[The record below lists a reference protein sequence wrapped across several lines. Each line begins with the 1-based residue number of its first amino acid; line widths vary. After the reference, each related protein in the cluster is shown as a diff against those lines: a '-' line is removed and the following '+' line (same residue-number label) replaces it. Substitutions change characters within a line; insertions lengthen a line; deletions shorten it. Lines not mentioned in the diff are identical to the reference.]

1 MANKIITLAGATG
14 DLGGRIATALARRGA
29 SVRTL
34 VRVGTGAE
42 STQALRRSG
51 AELRQ
56 VSFDDAAGLSEAVA
70 GSSCVVSVLSGL
82 REVIVGAQTQLL
94 RAAEAVRVPRFIPSD
109 FSCDLTHVPPG
120 ENRNFDLRRVFH
132 QEIATSSV
140 RATSI
145 LNGAFADML
154 MWKRSPLYDFAR
166 HQVMYWG
173 SPDQLLDFTTMDD
186 VADFTAAA
194 ALDPASPRFLRVAG
208 NTVSARDLAAAASE
222 VFGTPYEVA
231 LQGSLDDLADRIRT
245 VRAADPASE
254 SSVFPPFQGMQYLHN
269 MFSGKGKL
277 EPLDNDRYPEV
288 RWTAIRSLL
297 EQKKDQA

>member
-1 MANKIITLAGATG
+1 MANKIVTLAGATG
-14 DLGGRIATALARRGA
+14 DLGGRIATALARRGS
-29 SVRTL
+29 SVRAL
-34 VRVGTGAE
+34 VRTGAATD

-51 AELRQ
+51 AELFQ

-70 GSSCVVSVLSGL
+70 GSSCVVSALSGL
-82 REVIVGAQTQLL
+82 QEVIVDAQTQLL
-94 RAAEAVRVPRFIPSD
+94 RAVEAARVPRFIPSD

-120 ENRNFDLRRVFH
+120 ENRNFDLRRAFH

-154 MWKRSPLYDFAR
+154 MWKRSPLYDFTR

-173 SPDQLLDFTTMDD
+173 SPDQLLDFTAMED

-208 NTVSARDLAAAASE
+208 NAVNARDLAAAGSE

-231 LQGSLDDLADRIRT
+231 RQGSLDDLADRIRA
-245 VRAADPASE
+245 VRASDPASE

-277 EPLDNDRYPEV
+277 DPLDNARYPDV
-288 RWTAIRSLL
+288 RWTTIRALL
-297 EQKKDQA
+297 KQKKDQA